1 MSAAAVAVP
10 EFPTM
15 MPQMVSRK
23 RIVSVCPLPRYK
35 SIPIGGMIFPFHI
48 PAQPRDGYHILEV
61 ADTYTLIRTGFSEET
76 EAGVHLAPA
85 PIPARVLAESL
96 VREWNMSLSNVGSLG
111 LMVLPDHVQEGT
123 PEFKAILASL
133 TAQVREVAEWA
144 IREAYDLHG
153 NNKSAKITNGFHR
166 ALARWLMDETAAR
179 AIPWYNAQSVNSLKG
194 CIACGESINATAKV
208 CKHCGTDLIDYFT
221 KYKVDPAQD
230 LIVAAMVTR
239 VTAPVQTTG
248 TTSQAGA
255 PAAVRVNLPAS
266 KLPADARAACVNVMS
281 GEEKAAMN
289 LKRGQDDKDEYILS
303 LIPDLCLKN
312 AGLRESLKTKGYVVE
327 E

>member
-10 EFPTM
+10 QFPTM
-15 MPQMVSRK
+15 VPQMVSRK
-23 RIVSVCPLPRYK
+23 RIISVCPLPRYK
-35 SIPIGGMIFPFHI
+35 TIPIGGMLFPFHI

-111 LMVLPDHVQEGT
+111 LMVLPDNVEEGT
-123 PEFKAILASL
+123 PEFKAILATL

-166 ALARWLMDETAAR
+166 ALAPLQCVFAKFDQALFDPHFISDFGDFVGVRRRGAGVRQLRGGHGPLGGGQGGEDFR
-179 AIPWYNAQSVNSLKG
+179 ADFGADGGVGGGGHAEFCPSLVN
-194 CIACGESINATAKV
+194 
-208 CKHCGTDLIDYFT
+208 F
-221 KYKVDPAQD
+221 
-230 LIVAAMVTR
+230 
-239 VTAPVQTTG
+239 
-248 TTSQAGA
+248 
-255 PAAVRVNLPAS
+255 
-266 KLPADARAACVNVMS
+266 
-281 GEEKAAMN
+281 
-289 LKRGQDDKDEYILS
+289 
-303 LIPDLCLKN
+303 
-312 AGLRESLKTKGYVVE
+312 
-327 E
+327 